1 MILRSLRETPLRRD
15 SLIFAI
21 ASPRTKL
28 PNSGQK
34 RPSRRMTR
42 VQKRFLVAIFA
53 HRGRSATFERG
64 DARSADGFGRNKLDE
79 VFATLASYQYALALD
94 ILKEGALLWPVDVPE
109 AEIILVRAHLT
120 PTTTTKHGVK
130 RSACL

>member
-1 MILRSLRETPLRRD
+1 MILRSLRRTPLSRH

-42 VQKRFLVAIFA
+42 VQKRFRTVAIFA
-53 HRGRSATFERG
+53 HRGWGATLERG
-64 DARSADGFGRNKLDE
+64 DARSADGFRRDELDE
-79 VFATLASYQYALALD
+79 VFATLASYNYALALD
-94 ILKEGALLWPVDVPE
+94 ILKESPLLWPVDVPK
-109 AEIILVRAHLT
+109 AEIVLVSTHLK
-120 PTTTTKHGVK
+120 PATTLM
-130 RSACL
+130 A

>member
-1 MILRSLRETPLRRD
+1 MILRSQRRTPLRRH

-42 VQKRFLVAIFA
+42 VQKRFLTVTIFF
-53 HRGRSATFERG
+53 HRNRRATFER
-64 DARSADGFGRNKLDE
+64 ACASSAEGLRPNKPDRMFTPLADDE
-79 VFATLASYQYALALD
+79 YALAPYVV
-94 ILKEGALLWPVDVPE
+94 KELLLFPGVNFPE
-109 AEIILVRAHLT
+109 TEIIFVSQHLSAPTMVR
-120 PTTTTKHGVK
+120 
-130 RSACL
+130 RAC